1 MGRFFTILSFFALLS
16 CTALAQLRIEV
27 VGVPPLLTPSSSLYL
42 ASDLN
47 NWSPGDPNYRFRKDT
62 SGVYYIDIPNN
73 PARFEFK
80 ITQGNWTMVE
90 GDSAG
95 APLRNRLYDASELT
109 NKNLLQ
115 IKISGWE
122 RKIVYTFIIKKLPR
136 NTPHDAQL
144 YITGNFNDWD
154 PANPLYKVYK
164 NVDGTYRTTIHTEKD
179 PVEYKFTRGEWNSIE
194 GRESGKARPNR
205 VIYRDSKVN
214 HMSVDV
220 EIDGWEDLT
229 ASFHFY
235 SFYDLL
241 LLFAVFQ
248 GILLIVA
255 IPTIQNY
262 NRSANRW
269 LVITIGVAS
278 LMILLRTIGSYREAA
293 QAFTKVLLMP
303 DFILFL
309 YVPLFYFYLQKLLF
323 NQSAKPMR
331 QVLFFLPAILQCF
344 VYLPFFLM
352 GERTLQLNFMMQ
364 DWKLMGVFLGTGL
377 LALAWNTYF
386 WFLFRKTFRFYREQY
401 QSHFSY
407 EQNLNY
413 LNTVLF
419 IQAICLGLWYFL
431 FIMLGLGHWL
441 EFDVTQIVERS
452 VDAIWLAFST
462 ITYFVGFFAIHQP
475 EIFKVSPQA
484 LSIFGEIV
492 TPPSV
497 QQNEE
502 NVTDKKTEQPE
513 DIQALKTQVE
523 EYMVKHK
530 PYTNPKLSLNELAGK
545 IKLAPHS
552 LSRVINDGFNK
563 NFFDF
568 INSYRVEEFKKR
580 VDNPKFKNYTLLSI
594 AYEVGFNSKTAF
606 NRSFK
611 KMTGQTP
618 RDYYNESRLEE

>member
-1 MGRFFTILSFFALLS
+1 MLLS
-16 CTALAQLRIEV
+16 YAALAQLRIEIV
-27 VGVPPLLTPSSSLYL
+27 ATPPLATPGSSLYL

-47 NWSPGDPNYRFRKDT
+47 NWSPGDPDYRFKKDE
-62 SGVYYIDIPNN
+62 SGVYFMELPYT
-73 PARFEFK
+73 PAKFEYK

-95 APLRNRLYDASELT
+95 APLRNRVYDPVAT
-109 NKNLLQ
+109 TDKHLLR
-115 IKISGWE
+115 IRIRGWE
-122 RKIVYTFIIKKLPR
+122 KKIVYTFIIKKLPE

-144 YITGNFNDWD
+144 FITGNFNEWE
-154 PANPLYKVYK
+154 AGNPLYKLYK
-164 NVDGTYRTTIHTEKD
+164 NVDGTYRTTIHTERD
-179 PVEYKFTRGEWNSIE
+179 PVEYKFTRGNWKSIE

-205 VIYRDSKVN
+205 VIYRDSKIN

-235 SFYDLL
+235 SIYDLL
-241 LLFAVFQ
+241 LLFSVFQ
-248 GILLIVA
+248 GLLLIIA

-262 NRSANRW
+262 NRAANRW

-278 LMILLRTIGSYREAA
+278 LMILLRTIASYREAA
-293 QAFTKVLLMP
+293 QAFTKLLLIP
-303 DFILFL
+303 DFVLFL
-309 YVPLFYFYLQKLLF
+309 YVPLFYLYLQKLLF
-323 NQSAKPMR
+323 NQSAKPVR
-331 QVLFFLPAILQCF
+331 QVLLFLPAILQCF

-352 GERTLQLNFMMQ
+352 GDRTLQLSFMMQ
-364 DWKLMGVFLGTGL
+364 DWKLMAVFLGTGL

-386 WFLFRKTFRFYREQY
+386 WFLFRSTFRFYREQY

-407 EQNLNY
+407 EQNLHY

-431 FIMLGLGHWL
+431 FIMLGLGHWF

-452 VDAIWLAFST
+452 VDAIWLAFSM
-462 ITYFVGFFAIHQP
+462 ITYFVGYFAIHQP
-475 EIFKVSPQA
+475 EIFKISPQPS
-484 LSIFGEIV
+484 SIFGEISPAPV
-492 TPPSV
+492 AE
-497 QQNEE
+497 NEE
-502 NVTDKKTEQPE
+502 TVTDKKSEQPE
-513 DIQALKTQVE
+513 DMQTVRAQVE
-523 EYMVKHK
+523 EYMVSNK

-545 IKLAPHS
+545 LKLPPHT
-552 LSRVINDGFNK
+552 LSRVINDGFEK

-568 INSYRVEEFKKR
+568 INSYRIDEFKKR

-611 KMTGQTP
+611 KITGQTP
-618 RDYYNESRLEE
+618 RDYYNESRLDE

>member
-1 MGRFFTILSFFALLS
+1 MNKVSAVLFFVLLT
-16 CTALAQLRIEV
+16 CTAFAQLRIEV
-27 VGVPPLLTPSSSLYL
+27 VATPPLATPSSSLYL

-62 SGVYYIDIPNN
+62 SGVYFIDIPKN
-73 PARFEFK
+73 PTRFEFK

-95 APLRNRLYDASELT
+95 APLRNRLYDASSLPD
-109 NKNLLQ
+109 KNLLQ
-115 IKISGWE
+115 VRINGWE
-122 RKIVYTFIIKKLPR
+122 QKIVYTFIIKKLPE

-144 YITGNFNDWD
+144 YITGNFNDWEA
-154 PANPLYKVYK
+154 ANPLYKVYK
-164 NVDGTYRTTIHTEKD
+164 NVDGTYRTTIYTEKD

-194 GRESGKARPNR
+194 GRASGKARPNR
-205 VIYRDSKVN
+205 LIYRDSKIN

-235 SFYDLL
+235 SIYDLL

-248 GILLIVA
+248 GILLIIA

-323 NQSAKPMR
+323 NQSAKPVR
-331 QVLFFLPAILQCF
+331 QLLFFLPAILQCF

-352 GERTLQLNFMMQ
+352 GERTLQLSFMMQ

-431 FIMLGLGHWL
+431 FIMLGLGHWF

-462 ITYFVGFFAIHQP
+462 ITYFVGYFAIHQP
-475 EIFKVSPQA
+475 EIFKISPQA
-484 LSIFGEIV
+484 LSIFGEIKSSPV
-492 TPPSV
+492 VMGS
-497 QQNEE
+497 EE
-502 NVTDKKTEQPE
+502 EVIDKKVEQAE
-513 DIQALKTQVE
+513 DLHEARAQVE
-523 EYMVKHK
+523 DYMIKHK

-545 IKLAPHS
+545 IKLPPHT
-552 LSRVINDGFNK
+552 LSKVINDGFDK

-568 INSYRVEEFKKR
+568 INSYRVDEFKKR

>member
-1 MGRFFTILSFFALLS
+1 MTRFRATLFFVLLS
-16 CTALAQLRIEV
+16 YAAFAQLRIEV
-27 VGVPPLLTPSSSLYL
+27 VATPPLVTPGSSLYL

-47 NWSPGDPNYRFRKDT
+47 NWSPGDPDYRFNKDEA
-62 SGVYYIDIPNN
+62 GVYFIQLPYT
-73 PARFEFK
+73 PAKFEYK
-80 ITQGNWTMVE
+80 VTQGNWTMVE

-95 APLRNRLYDASELT
+95 APLRNRVYDPVGMADPH
-109 NKNLLQ
+109 LLR
-115 IKISGWE
+115 IRIGGWE
-122 RKIVYTFIIKKLPR
+122 KKIVYTFIVKKLPE

-144 YITGNFNDWD
+144 YITGNFNEWE
-154 PANPLYKVYK
+154 AGNPLYKLYK

-179 PVEYKFTRGEWNSIE
+179 PVEYKFTRGNWKSIE

-205 VIYRDSKVN
+205 LIYRDSKVN

-235 SFYDLL
+235 SIYDLL
-241 LLFAVFQ
+241 LLFSVFQ
-248 GILLIVA
+248 GLLLIIA

-262 NRSANRW
+262 NRAANRW

-278 LMILLRTIGSYREAA
+278 LMILLRTIASYREAA
-293 QAFTKVLLMP
+293 QAFTKLLLIP
-303 DFILFL
+303 DFVLFL

-323 NQSAKPMR
+323 NQSEKPVR
-331 QVLFFLPAILQCF
+331 QVLLFLPAILQCF

-352 GERTLQLNFMMQ
+352 GDRTLQLSFMMQ
-364 DWKLMGVFLGTGL
+364 DWKLMAVFLGTGL

-386 WFLFRKTFRFYREQY
+386 WFLFRRTFRFYREQY

-407 EQNLNY
+407 EQNLHY

-431 FIMLGLGHWL
+431 FVMLGLGHWFG
-441 EFDVTQIVERS
+441 FDVTQIVERS
-452 VDAIWLAFST
+452 VDAIWLAFSM
-462 ITYFVGFFAIHQP
+462 ITYFVGYFAIHQP
-475 EIFKVSPQA
+475 EIFKISPQP
-484 LSIFGEIV
+484 LSIFGEMS
-492 TPPSV
+492 PAPAEE
-497 QQNEE
+497 NEE
-502 NVTDKKTEQPE
+502 IVADKKTEQPE
-513 DIQALKTQVE
+513 DMQVVRAQVE
-523 EYMVKHK
+523 EYMVSNK

-545 IKLAPHS
+545 LKLPPHT
-552 LSRVINDGFNK
+552 LSRVINDGFDK

-568 INSYRVEEFKKR
+568 INSYRIDEFKKR

-611 KMTGQTP
+611 KITGQTP
-618 RDYYNESRLEE
+618 RDYYNESRLDE

>member
-1 MGRFFTILSFFALLS
+1 MIRFTATLLFVFLH
-16 CTALAQLRIEV
+16 CAGFAQLRIEV
-27 VGVPPLLTPSSSLYL
+27 VGNPVLSTSSSSLYL

-47 NWSPGDPNYRFRKDT
+47 NWSPGDPNFRFQKDA
-62 SGVYYIDIPNN
+62 SGVYFLQLPKT
-73 PARFEFK
+73 PERFEFK

-95 APLRNRLYDASELT
+95 APLQNRVYDPGQQG

-115 IKISGWE
+115 LRIHGWE
-122 RKIVYTFIIKKLPR
+122 RKIVYTFIIKKLPE
-136 NTPHDAQL
+136 NTPHDAEL
-144 YITGNFNDWD
+144 FITGNFNDWE

-164 NVDGTYRTTIHTEKD
+164 NVDGTYRTTIYTEMD
-179 PVEYKFTRGEWNSIE
+179 PVEYKFTRGNWKSIE

-214 HMSVDV
+214 HLSVDV
-220 EIDGWEDLT
+220 EVAGWEDLT

-235 SFYDLL
+235 SIYDLL

-248 GILLIVA
+248 GILLIIA

-262 NRSANRW
+262 NRAANRW
-269 LVITIGVAS
+269 LVITIAVAS
-278 LMILLRTIGSYREAA
+278 VMILARTIGSYREAA
-293 QAFTKVLLMP
+293 QAFTKVLLVP

-309 YVPLFYFYLQKLLF
+309 YMPLFYFYLQKLLF
-323 NQSAKPMR
+323 NQTAKRTR
-331 QVLFFLPAILQCF
+331 QILFFLPAILQCF

-352 GERTLQLNFMMQ
+352 GDRTLQLSLMMQ
-364 DWKLMGVFLGTGL
+364 DWKLMSVFIGTGL
-377 LALAWNTYF
+377 LALVWNTYF

-407 EQNLNY
+407 EQNLQY

-431 FIMLGLGHWL
+431 FIMLGLGYWL
-441 EFDVTQIVERS
+441 DFEVTQIVERS

-462 ITYFVGFFAIHQP
+462 ITYFVGYFAIHQP

-484 LSIFGEIV
+484 LSIFGEV
-492 TPPSV
+492 EPVFTPRND
-497 QQNEE
+497 QEE
-502 NVTDKKTEQPE
+502 VAEKKAERPE
-513 DIQALKTQVE
+513 ELQEMRLLVE
-523 EYMVKHK
+523 DFMVKNK
-530 PYTNPKLSLNELAGK
+530 PYTNPKLSLNELALQL
-545 IKLAPHS
+545 KLAPHT
-552 LSRVINDGFNK
+552 LSRVINDGFDK

-568 INSYRVEEFKKR
+568 INSYRVDEFKSR
-580 VDNPKFKNYTLLSI
+580 VDNPKFKHYTLLSI

-611 KMTGQTP
+611 KITGQTP